1 MLLRE
6 YWLNRAS
13 LFCAIAGILLLA
25 AYSFLEAPK
34 QLNIGEISE
43 KYLDA
48 KVRVKGI
55 VSFSK
60 VTDKIAI
67 FTLEDGAE
75 IKGVFFR
82 PGIEE
87 KIMLRKGNFVE
98 VVGKVKLYR
107 GKLEIVAEKVNLLD

>member
-13 LFCAIAGILLLA
+13 LFCAVVGILLLA

-34 QLNIGEISE
+34 QLSIAEISE

-48 KVRVKGI
+48 KVRVRGV

-67 FTLEDGAE
+67 FMIDDGAK

-87 KIMLRKGNFVE
+87 KIMLRKGSFVE

-107 GKLEIVAEKVNLLD
+107 NKLEIVAEKVNLLD